1 MSKEPVVDYLDAV
14 ARFAAE
20 ERDTRGADAFWLL
33 GLPSALLRSE
43 ENGKILDWAAARIL
57 GEVFGESRRPSPGL
71 HTREIPGILTLQA
84 LDQEA
89 RAVAAFAR
97 GAFWCLS
104 DLFPALGQY
113 FEHPTLLRLDFS
125 GVSFMDSSG
134 IGLVMGRY
142 RMMALQGGRVSVEN
156 VPEGLK
162 KMMQLSGLGALGVLE
177 EKGEVYETAE

>member
-1 MSKEPVVDYLDAV
+1 MRNKVSIGNRVITYYLSGELDHH
-14 ARFAAE
+14 
-20 ERDTRGADAFWLL
+20 
-33 GLPSALLRSE
+33 SA
-43 ENGKILDWAAARIL
+43 KAARELIDPL
-57 GEVFGESRRPSPGL
+57 
-71 HTREIPGILTLQA
+71 IQ
-84 LDQEA
+84 Q
-89 RAVAAFAR
+89 
-97 GAFWCLS
+97 
-104 DLFPALGQY
+104 Q
-113 FEHPTLLRLDFS
+113 HPTLLRLDFS